1 MSTAATEKKEAWLN
15 WLAITTI
22 IMSASATLG
31 SSKSAGFTSGA
42 MMAQNKASDQWAYYQ
57 AKSIKQHSFE
67 LQKDILQVQLA
78 QAPATTAA
86 KFQTKL
92 TEYDATIERYTK
104 ERKEVKAD
112 AERFESERD
121 KSLKN
126 GKLFGTAII
135 YLQIGITL
143 SALAALL
150 KKKPVW
156 WLSLVVGIAGMLY
169 FFNGFYYSYKGIT
182 LLVGMP

>member
-1 MSTAATEKKEAWLN
+1 MWLN

-42 MMAQNKASDQWAYYQ
+42 MMAQNKASDQWAFYQ

-67 LQKDILQVQLA
+67 LQKDVLQAQLA
-78 QAPATTAA
+78 QAPAATSA
-86 KFQTKL
+86 KFAEKL
-92 TEYDATIERYTK
+92 NAYDANIERYTK

-112 AERFESERD
+112 AERFEHERD
-121 KSLKN
+121 LSQKN
-126 GKLFGTAII
+126 GKLFGTSII

-143 SALAALL
+143 SALSALL

-156 WLSLVVGIAGMLY
+156 WLSLVVGAAGMLY
-169 FFNGFYYSYKGIT
+169 FFNGFYYAYKGATFLI
-182 LLVGMP
+182 GMP

>member
-1 MSTAATEKKEAWLN
+1 MWLN

-31 SSKSAGFTSGA
+31 SSKSAGYSSNS
-42 MMAQNKASDQWAYYQ
+42 MMSQNKASDQWAFFQ

-67 LQKDILQVQLA
+67 LQKDIIEVQLA
-78 QAPATTAA
+78 QATPAVAA
-86 KFQTKL
+86 KFQAKL
-92 TEYDATIERYTK
+92 AEYDATIERYSK
-104 ERKEVKAD
+104 ERKEVKAT
-112 AERFESERD
+112 AEQFESERD
-121 KSLKN
+121 RSQKN
-126 GKLFGTAII
+126 GKIFGSAII

-156 WLSLVVGIAGMLY
+156 YLSLVVGIIGMAY
-169 FFNGFYYSYKGIT
+169 FINGFIYTYKAAT
-182 LLVGMP
+182 LLVPTP

>member
-1 MSTAATEKKEAWLN
+1 MWLN

-31 SSKSAGFTSGA
+31 SSKSAGFSTAS
-42 MMAQNKASDQWAYYQ
+42 MMNQNKASDQWAYYQ

-67 LQKDILQVQLA
+67 LQKDVLQVALA
-78 QAPATTAA
+78 QVSPAVAA

-92 TEYDATIERYTK
+92 ADYDANIERYHK
-104 ERKEVKAD
+104 ERDEVMATAKHLE
-112 AERFESERD
+112 AERDLSQR
-121 KSLKN
+121 N
-126 GKLFGTAII
+126 GKIFGTAII

-156 WLSLVVGIAGMLY
+156 VLSLLVGAAGMLY
-169 FFNGFYYSYKGIT
+169 FVNGFLFAYKGIT
-182 LLVGMP
+182 WLIHA